1 MLQEIDN
8 KTISLSSAA
17 AQAMQSIMTERNL
30 QGYAVRVFVAGGGCC
45 GMNFG
50 MALDNN
56 INANDH
62 TFTSS
67 GVSIVVDATSLP
79 YLQGA
84 DIQYVN
90 DPERGPGF
98 VVNSPNAQQGGGSC
112 ACGSNGHAHGEEGG
126 CGCGGGS
133 CGCGGH

>member
-8 KTISLSSAA
+8 KTISLSPAA
-17 AQAMQSIMTERNL
+17 AQAMQSIITERNL

-45 GMNFG
+45 GVSFG

-56 INANDH
+56 FSESDQ
-62 TFTSS
+62 TFTSE
-67 GVSIVVDATSLP
+67 GVNIVVDGMSLQ

-90 DPERGPGF
+90 DPQRGPGF
-98 VVNSPNAQQGGGSC
+98 VVNSPNAAQGGGSC
-112 ACGSNGHAHGEEGG
+112 ACGSNAGGEEGG